1 MPKQKKPSL
10 VRDAERL
17 MDSRELT
24 EELVSMIEEQR
35 GSLGFLLNTLRKRHR
50 TFNPYV
56 LKGRTVYR
64 SPAALDIKTA
74 ELVAVS
80 ASVAL
85 RCEHCLEAHM
95 NQALDEGATMDEIL
109 DTILIAGAIA
119 ESSTLS
125 VAFRKYRQEEGRR
138 KPAHAPQAEDRQSR
152 ASGKGGMVHSPHGR
166 RKTHP

>member
-1 MPKQKKPSL
+1 MPKILKRSL
-10 VRDAERL
+10 IRDAEKL
-17 MDSRELT
+17 MDSRQLAD
-24 EELVSMIEEQR
+24 ELVAMMEEQR
-35 GSLGFLLNTLRKRHR
+35 GSLGFLLNTLRRRHR
-50 TFNPYV
+50 TFNPYI
-56 LKGRTVYR
+56 LKGRSVYR

-95 NQALDEGATMDEIL
+95 NRALEEGATMDEVL

-125 VAFRKYRQEEGRR
+125 VAFRKYRQQEGRR
-138 KPAHAPQAEDRQSR
+138 MPAGREKETQSR
-152 ASGKGGMVHSPHGR
+152 ASGKGRMVNSVRGKQ
-166 RKTHP
+166 KTRP